1 MPQQDDMNERTCIV
15 TREALPA
22 DQLIRF
28 VADPDGEVVA
38 DLRHRLPGRGAW
50 VTARAGMVRMAER
63 KHLFGRALGA
73 PVTVASG
80 LAERVAEQLRAAAV
94 AALSLARKAGVVV
107 AGFAKVEAA
116 LARGQ
121 VVALIHAA
129 EASND
134 GVDKLAASARRA
146 SGASLPVIRA
156 YTGEELSLAFGGAN
170 VVHAALLAGPA
181 SDHVLMRLK
190 ALADFVGE
198 GERADDASRLPLSE
212 LIAES

>member
-1 MPQQDDMNERTCIV
+1 M
-15 TREALPA
+15 PA

-50 VTARAGMVRMAER
+50 VTARAGMVRIAER

-80 LAERVAEQLRAAAV
+80 LAERVTEQLRAAAV

-116 LARGQ
+116 LARGEA
-121 VVALIHAA
+121 VALVHAA
-129 EASND
+129 EASDD
-134 GVDKLAASARRA
+134 GVGKLSASARRA
-146 SGASLPVIRA
+146 SGASLPVIRT

-198 GERADDASRLPLSE
+198 GGRADDASRLPLSE